1 LTQPLGHISQS
12 QNGRIY
18 RVLENWSFENN
29 GENNGG
35 VRPTHLTRAVPSRA
49 TDEGK
54 NYTFYRIPF
63 FVKRVGLTSC
73 FSLNIA

>member
-1 LTQPLGHISQS
+1 MTPPLCHISQS

-18 RVLENWSFENN
+18 RVLENWCCENN
-29 GENNGG
+29 G
-35 VRPTHLTRAVPSRA
+35 VRPTHLTRAVPLRA

-63 FVKRVGLTSC
+63 FVKCVGLTTC